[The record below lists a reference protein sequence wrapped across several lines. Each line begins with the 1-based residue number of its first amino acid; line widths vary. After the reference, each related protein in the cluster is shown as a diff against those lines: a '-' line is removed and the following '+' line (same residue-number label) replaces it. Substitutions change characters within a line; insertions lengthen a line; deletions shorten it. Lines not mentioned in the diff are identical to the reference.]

1 LRGGRGCVET
11 QQLMKRK
18 IIPYKPYL
26 KELARNLRNN
36 STLSEIILWKN
47 IKGKQMLGYDFHRQK
62 PLGNYIVDFFCNEL
76 MLAIEI
82 DGSSHHWEGVYEK
95 DQKRQREI
103 EEYGVRFLR
112 FEDISVK
119 KNIQM
124 VLEVIVNWIEEN
136 AKDTPPCPPLKRG
149 RHHESNNN
157 STN

>member
-1 LRGGRGCVET
+1 
-11 QQLMKRK
+11 M
-18 IIPYKPYL
+18 PYKPHL
-26 KELARNLRNN
+26 KGLARDLRNN

-82 DGSSHHWEGVYEK
+82 DGSSHYVEGAYEK
-95 DQKRQREI
+95 DVRRQKEI
-103 EEYGVRFLR
+103 EGYGVRFLR

-124 VLEVIVNWIEEN
+124 VLEVIVNWIEVN
-136 AKDTPPCPPLKRG
+136 SDNTPPAPLKSDVLSLSMEG
-149 RHHESNNN
+149 EPSVNNN
-157 STN
+157 RHAK